1 MAGKGIVIN
10 FISDIRRF
18 LKGTDD
24 VGEALDQ
31 VSDSLDDVARDGDKA
46 TEKLERSFKDL
57 TKVVDRESDE
67 AGDKM
72 VRNFK
77 RSGDRV
83 ESQLDEVTN
92 EAKQNAAEMFS
103 SFDGSFES
111 IADAAQSTLGGLVG
125 GLRGIPAIA
134 AVAAGAAGLGL
145 VTTTIIDQLDSAKEL
160 KQSLAEAYKAAAEE
174 GRNYLDEATIIA
186 AAAEILFD
194 SAKRDAAAADADK
207 IGVDTNTYIR
217 ALAGDADALEYAIQ
231 QATSASGDLVR
242 ELDFARGGESWS
254 PAVIAIDTVRDKLV
268 GLSETHADNRAAAS
282 QYQDLIVEQSA
293 EQRDEVARV
302 RSVEEQRWDALGR
315 RYSEAAG
322 RAPIALE
329 VEAVFP
335 TTSQIDAGIAA
346 ISKGRRVRVPVD
358 LVTRSGKVLPD

>member
-24 VGEALDQ
+24 IGEALDQ

-145 VTTTIIDQLDSAKEL
+145 VTTTIVNQLDSAKEL
-160 KQSLAEAYKAAAEE
+160 KESLAEAYKAAAEE

-194 SAKRDAAAADADK
+194 SSKRDAAAADAAK

-217 ALAGDADALEYAIQ
+217 ALAGDADALEYAIA
-231 QATSASGDLVR
+231 QATSASGDLVH
-242 ELDFARGGESWS
+242 ELDSARGGESWS
-254 PAVIAIDTVRDKLV
+254 PAVIAIDTVRDKLI
-268 GLSETHADNRAAAS
+268 GLSDTHAENRDAAS

-322 RAPIALE
+322 RAPITIRTELAE
-329 VEAVFP
+329 PDTEA
-335 TTSQIDAGIAA
+335 I
-346 ISKGRRVRVPVD
+346 RRSTQGSFDRNPLVVRAR
-358 LVTRSGKVLPD
+358 LVTREGREVGT